1 VAGTLTDAPPSNRNR
16 PNCVPELTIVLRG
29 LLIDTGRRERR
40 RPRGAA
46 AVEFALVA
54 PVALL
59 FVLGSIEFGRAM
71 FLQHVAVNAARTA
84 CRQGILSSSSTATV
98 QATASQMLEAVGI
111 AGATTSV
118 VVSRQT
124 DLDVSAAAPG
134 EPIAVIVTIPFGQNS
149 WLPNAMYLGSKSLT
163 GQVTMAKE

>member
-1 VAGTLTDAPPSNRNR
+1 MRRT
-16 PNCVPELTIVLRG
+16 CVLELTTVLRG
-29 LLIDTGRRERR
+29 LLFLSGLRGRR

-54 PVALL
+54 PLALL

-84 CRQGILSSSSTATV
+84 CRQGILGTSSTATV
-98 QATASQMLEAVGI
+98 QSTAAQMLQSIGI

-118 VVSRQT
+118 AVSQQT
-124 DLDVSAAAPG
+124 DVDVSAAAPG
-134 EPIAVIVTIPFGQNS
+134 ESIGVTVTIPFGQNS
-149 WLPNAMYLGSKSLT
+149 WLPSAMYLGSKSLT

>member
-1 VAGTLTDAPPSNRNR
+1 MLRFFPLVTRGHERCEPA
-16 PNCVPELTIVLRG
+16 CIVR
-29 LLIDTGRRERR
+29 TNMRR

-71 FLQHVAVNAARTA
+71 FLQHVAVNTARTA
-84 CRQGILSSSSTATV
+84 CRHGILSSSSTATV
-98 QATASQMLEAVGI
+98 QSAATAALQAVGVT
-111 AGATTSV
+111 GGTTSV
-118 VVSRQT
+118 AVSQQT
-124 DLDVSAAAPG
+124 DLDVSAATPG
-134 EPIAVIVTIPFGQNS
+134 EPIGVTVTIPFGQNS
-149 WLPNAMYLGSKSLT
+149 WLPSSMYLGDKSLT